1 MTVADPIVH
10 AFDGLASRVDATG
23 FRTVGFTSALLGEGV
38 STIALGTA
46 LALAALRQEK
56 VLLVDANWIRP
67 SLTADARAAS
77 RRGLAEVLRRQA
89 LPGGLV
95 VPTDQPRLSFLP
107 AGAKDGT
114 PPELDAAL
122 REFLGGALSRFDTVV
137 VDLPAALSGDSAITA
152 WAAALQQFFV
162 VARSGVTPLAAL
174 RRAIAEI
181 AADDPQI
188 VLNRVPP
195 TTSERSARPQ
205 VITE

>member
-1 MTVADPIVH
+1 MNRDGDLGHVCDRVA
-10 AFDGLASRVDATG
+10 ARVRSAELRSIG
-23 FRTVGFTSALLGEGV
+23 FAGAVSGEGA
-38 STIALGTA
+38 TTLALGTA
-46 LALAALRQEK
+46 VSLAAMDSRT